1 MAIDTTKLRALN
13 LQDKKSVGDVFKPY
27 DDRFDGK
34 FIESDEDVDEEIIL
48 FIPFVCDVQ
57 IKSIC
62 ILGGED
68 DKSPSTMKVWTNRE
82 DIDFSN
88 ADNIKCTQ
96 KFELVNDNTQA
107 IDYPVNIPKFRS
119 CANIT
124 IFFNSNFGAETS
136 KIYYLG
142 LKGVTSKI
150 VREQVVIATYES
162 SANLADHKNRADQA
176 ASSNLQ

>member
-96 KFELVNDNTQA
+96 K
-107 IDYPVNIPKFRS
+107 
-119 CANIT
+119 
-124 IFFNSNFGAETS
+124 
-136 KIYYLG
+136 
-142 LKGVTSKI
+142 
-150 VREQVVIATYES
+150 VREGGSGRGGGERRESVFVDMVVLIF
-162 SANLADHKNRADQA
+162 LV
-176 ASSNLQ
+176 